1 MTTAITSTST
11 QKLTSVSTLKSTTPT
26 NNLDCV
32 RAQTE
37 AVLEEVSFPI
47 GWSNNT
53 LTNQLSLPDEIITN
67 EKKTRKWYF
76 FGWNADTIVKKLY
89 PQYQGNLRNP
99 KSNSDWFIWLS
110 IHALLPLIVFALF
123 IYWGIKIIW
132 KYQKLTTSTYILL
145 ALLSFLTT
153 CLVTFTGAKVILGVF
168 MGWALTAIAV
178 SMGAPFWFDLLG
190 KVINVR
196 NTGPKPASSSD
207 NQATSEDQ
215 KASTR
220 SGT

>member
-1 MTTAITSTST
+1 M
-11 QKLTSVSTLKSTTPT
+11 
-26 NNLDCV
+26 
-32 RAQTE
+32 
-37 AVLEEVSFPI
+37 
-47 GWSNNT
+47 
-53 LTNQLSLPDEIITN
+53 
-67 EKKTRKWYF
+67 
-76 FGWNADTIVKKLY
+76 Y

-132 KYQKLTTSTYILL
+132 KYQKLTTSTYILF

-153 CLVTFTGAKVILGVF
+153 CLVIFTGAKVILGVF
-168 MGWALTAIAV
+168 MGWALSAIAI
-178 SMGAPFWFDLLG
+178 SMGAPFWFDILG

-196 NTGPKPASSSD
+196 NTGPKPTSSSD

>member
-1 MTTAITSTST
+1 
-11 QKLTSVSTLKSTTPT
+11 
-26 NNLDCV
+26 
-32 RAQTE
+32 
-37 AVLEEVSFPI
+37 
-47 GWSNNT
+47 
-53 LTNQLSLPDEIITN
+53 
-67 EKKTRKWYF
+67 
-76 FGWNADTIVKKLY
+76 LY